1 MSVINSDKAW
11 LSNREWIFVII
22 ITIISQFL
30 LHQFSSNMMNETQ
43 VINYI
48 SFSGTIVSLILA
60 ILAIIYSFIQTG
72 TQQSSADRIAVNIST
87 LNEISG
93 SVGSSAHK
101 VEAQV
106 EQLNS
111 VVSDIG
117 KLPNEIVL
125 MISDAIGVAN
135 KKHVEDINEVIN
147 DALAAP
153 HFKAVNSSLYQSEED
168 GDGDGDGDVITF
180 SILFMTIAS
189 CIVLGNISVLKLAD
203 DASDL
208 FGDDPKVVQKI
219 NVYLSGAEAILSAFV
234 ALDVLKREG
243 KSPRERYYCMIRSK
257 SNLNTYSR
265 LISVMSSYYE
275 DAKDDFL
282 DELDQDIAMFF
293 IDYFGFDV
301 NSEIQE
307 VSSEDIEK
315 ITRDGK

>member
-1 MSVINSDKAW
+1 MSVDSTDKAW

-43 VINYI
+43 VINYM

-106 EQLNS
+106 AQLNN
-111 VVSDIG
+111 VVFDIS
-117 KLPNEIVL
+117 KLPGEIVS
-125 MISDAIGVAN
+125 MITDAIGVAN

-147 DALAAP
+147 DALAIP
-153 HFKAVNSSLYQSEED
+153 HLKAVRTLPNQNYEVED
-168 GDGDGDGDVITF
+168 GNVITF

-189 CIVLGNISVLKLAD
+189 CIILKKKNVLEM
-203 DASDL
+203 ASEMRAKFEGDL
-208 FGDDPKVVQKI
+208 NSTQVV
-219 NVYLSGAEAILSAFV
+219 NLYLSGAEAILSAFV
-234 ALDVLKREG
+234 SLGVLKLEGNSLREH
-243 KSPRERYYCMIRSK
+243 YYCLVRNE
-257 SNLNTYSR
+257 SNTSTYSR
-265 LISVMSSYYE
+265 LITIISSYYE
-275 DAKDDFL
+275 DAKDDLLEDLGGEVANFL
-282 DELDQDIAMFF
+282 IEYFELNVEGEKI
-293 IDYFGFDV
+293 
-301 NSEIQE
+301 E
-307 VSSEDIEK
+307 VSPEDIEK
-315 ITRDGK
+315 ITRNKE

>member
-1 MSVINSDKAW
+1 MSAINSDKAW
-11 LSNREWIFVII
+11 LSNREWVFVVI

-60 ILAIIYSFIQTG
+60 ILAIVYSFIQTG

-93 SVGSSAHK
+93 SVGSSAQK

-106 EQLNS
+106 EQLNN
-111 VVSDIG
+111 VVSNIG

-125 MISDAIGVAN
+125 MISDAIGDAN

-153 HFKAVNSSLYQSEED
+153 HFKGVSSPLYQQDED
-168 GDGDGDGDVITF
+168 EDVITF
-180 SILFMTIAS
+180 SIIFITIAS
-189 CIVLGNISVLKLAD
+189 CIVLRRKSILDLAY
-203 DASDL
+203 DANDA
-208 FGDDPKVVQKI
+208 FEGDPKMAQKI

-234 ALDVLKREG
+234 ALDILKREG
-243 KSPRERYYCMIRSK
+243 RAPREQHYCMIRNK
-257 SNLNTYSR
+257 SNLSIYSR

-282 DELDQDIAMFF
+282 DELEEDIAMFF
-293 IDYFGFDV
+293 INYFGFDV
-301 NSEIQE
+301 NEEVQE

-315 ITRDGK
+315 ITRTGE